1 MQLTFLSITPFT
13 AVTIGFDSTDY
24 TVNEADGSVTL
35 MVRLLNGILEREVVV
50 DFETTPG
57 SATSSGNL
65 KKSKIISTNFI
76 KCVF

>member
-1 MQLTFLSITPFT
+1 LA
-13 AVTIGFDSTDY
+13 AVTIGFDPADY

-35 MVRLLNGILEREVVV
+35 MVRLLNGVLEREVVV

-65 KKSKIISTNFI
+65 KNPKIYQTDFI
-76 KCVF
+76 KCAL